1 MERLLSRPVPSPE
14 LEPYWQAFAYLSRDR
29 PREQV
34 SLGLAGGLSLTRP
47 IPVDRIR
54 TEGERL
60 GYTGDALE
68 DYEAIVVGID
78 DVYVEHSVKR
88 EAAEAKAA
96 AAKTRTHR
104 TR

>member
-1 MERLLSRPVPSPE
+1 
-14 LEPYWQAFAYLSRDR
+14 
-29 PREQV
+29 
-34 SLGLAGGLSLTRP
+34 LTRP

-54 TEGERL
+54 IEGERL

-78 DVYVEHSVKR
+78 DAYVEHSIKR
-88 EAAEAKAA
+88 EAAEAKAVA
-96 AAKTRTHR
+96 SKARSQR

>member
-1 MERLLSRPVPSPE
+1 MERLLSRPLPSIE

-47 IPVDRIR
+47 IPATWIR
-54 TEGERL
+54 AEGERL
-60 GYTGDALE
+60 GFTGDALE
-68 DYEAIVVGID
+68 DFEAIVVGID
-78 DVYVEHSVKR
+78 DAFVEHSIKR
-88 EAAEAKAA
+88 EAVEAKAA
-96 AAKTRTHR
+96 AAKARSQR